1 MAEPVLYLNGSFVPL
16 SGACLSPL
24 DRGFSLADGVFET
37 MVAVEDRVFRLDD
50 HLARLLEGASVL
62 ELPLPAPSDLAWAV
76 RETLR
81 RNGLP
86 RSVARLTATRGVDP
100 GRGLALPAQSTP
112 TVVVRVTPRERLNN
126 ESGGRSIG
134 LSIRVASLRRNE
146 TSPISRVKSLAYTEG
161 IVARL
166 EARRAGADDA
176 LLLNTQGN
184 VACATSSNIF
194 VVRSDRAVVTPPTS
208 DGALPGVARR
218 TVLELA
224 RRLGHVTAQESIRPS
239 DVMRAEEVFL
249 TNVVTGP
256 VPVISVDG
264 HPVGTGKPGEVS
276 RALATSYAAAVEG

>member
-1 MAEPVLYLNGSFVPL
+1 MAEPVLYLSGNFVPL
-16 SGACLSPL
+16 SKAYLSPL

-37 MVAVEDRVFRLDD
+37 MVAVGDRVFRLDD

-62 ELPLPAPSDLAWAV
+62 ELPLPTPRDLAWAV

-86 RSVARLTATRGVDP
+86 RSVARLTATRGVDS
-100 GRGLALPAQSTP
+100 GRGLATPAQSTP
-112 TVVVRVTPRERLNN
+112 TVVVRVTPRQRLED
-126 ESGGRSIG
+126 ESGGRSIK
-134 LSIRVASLRRNE
+134 VASLRRNE
-146 TSPISRVKSLAYTEG
+146 TSPVSRIKSLAYTEG

-166 EARRAGADDA
+166 EAQRAGADDA

-194 VVRSDRAVVTPPTS
+194 LVRSDRAVVTPPTS
-208 DGALPGVARR
+208 DGALPGIARR

-224 RRLGHVTAQESIRPS
+224 TRLGYPTSEESISPAT
-239 DVMRAEEVFL
+239 VMQAEEVFL

-264 HPVGTGKPGEVS
+264 HPVGTGSDVC
-276 RALATSYAAAVEG
+276 RALATSYAALVEG

>member
-1 MAEPVLYLNGSFVPL
+1 MSKAY
-16 SGACLSPL
+16 LSPL

-37 MVAVEDRVFRLDD
+37 MVAVGDRVFRLDD

-62 ELPLPAPSDLAWAV
+62 ELPLPTPRDLAWAV

-86 RSVARLTATRGVDP
+86 RSVARLTATRGVDS
-100 GRGLALPAQSTP
+100 GRGLATPAQSTP
-112 TVVVRVTPRERLNN
+112 TVVVRVTPRQRLED
-126 ESGGRSIG
+126 ESGGRSIK
-134 LSIRVASLRRNE
+134 VASLRRNE
-146 TSPISRVKSLAYTEG
+146 TSPVSRIKSLAYTEG

-166 EARRAGADDA
+166 EAQRAGADDA

-194 VVRSDRAVVTPPTS
+194 LVRSDRAVVTPPTS
-208 DGALPGVARR
+208 DGALPGIARR

-224 RRLGHVTAQESIRPS
+224 TRLGYPTSEESISPA
-239 DVMRAEEVFL
+239 DVMQAEEVFL

-264 HPVGTGKPGEVS
+264 HPVGTGSDVC
-276 RALATSYAAAVEG
+276 RALATSYAALVEG

>member
-1 MAEPVLYLNGSFVPL
+1 
-16 SGACLSPL
+16 
-24 DRGFSLADGVFET
+24 VFET

-112 TVVVRVTPRERLNN
+112 TVVVRVTPRERLNS
-126 ESGGRSIG
+126 ESGGRGIG
-134 LSIRVASLRRNE
+134 LSIWVASLRRNE
-146 TSPISRVKSLAYTEG
+146 TSPISRVKTLAYTEG

-166 EARRAGADDA
+166 GAQRAGADDA

-224 RRLGHVTAQESIRPS
+224 RHLGHVTAEESISPA
-239 DVMRAEEVFL
+239 DVMQAEEVFL

-264 HPVGTGKPGEVS
+264 HPVGTGVSGEVS